1 MRKTRVKYSTIL
13 LLFVF
18 CLLPVLTV
26 LTIHHISLTDCL
38 IKMGTGCFGD
48 SYATLTAHDLKSY
61 NDILDPLQTFQSKW
75 AVYEDKTDS
84 NGTIRKIFFNKEY
97 VNLPMESGRFFKASD
112 FEIGNKVAVIGKN
125 KKNEVHE
132 KDGVQYI
139 TVEESEYVVIGV
151 IGFENE
157 TIIDNYV
164 YINMMTGIIK
174 PDCIFKLDFLNSNQ
188 ANDVAEALIDD
199 LKNRNINAE
208 ILSVENTFASV
219 VMPKVISAR
228 WFICLLTV
236 CFLCIWITS
245 IQWVNQ
251 QKRDICIRRLV
262 GAKSLD
268 IAVML
273 SVKYLLIAVLSFVI
287 GYVYCNIICPAYF
300 GSFIRGYLI
309 CGVFIVIFL
318 AKSIYSV
325 LHEPIEEAIK

>member
-157 TIIDNYV
+157 TIIDNY
-164 YINMMTGIIK
+164 
-174 PDCIFKLDFLNSNQ
+174 D
-188 ANDVAEALIDD
+188 ALINY
-199 LKNRNINAE
+199 LAFFIMRKVRINYTNAPGLTSYFIFVPTQVLNEVLTYFKKNYE
-208 ILSVENTFASV
+208 
-219 VMPKVISAR
+219 
-228 WFICLLTV
+228 
-236 CFLCIWITS
+236 
-245 IQWVNQ
+245 
-251 QKRDICIRRLV
+251 
-262 GAKSLD
+262 
-268 IAVML
+268 
-273 SVKYLLIAVLSFVI
+273 
-287 GYVYCNIICPAYF
+287 
-300 GSFIRGYLI
+300 
-309 CGVFIVIFL
+309 
-318 AKSIYSV
+318 
-325 LHEPIEEAIK
+325 